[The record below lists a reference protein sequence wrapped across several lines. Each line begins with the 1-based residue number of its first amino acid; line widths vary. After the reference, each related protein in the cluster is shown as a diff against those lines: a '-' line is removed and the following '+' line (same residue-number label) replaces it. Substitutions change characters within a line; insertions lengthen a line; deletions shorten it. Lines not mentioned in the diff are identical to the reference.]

1 MVGLS
6 WFDSQVLEVGSEVV
20 PGRARHCPSQALQ
33 RRGVRDSCSWQAKAV
48 FDRGIDL
55 FEETGERR
63 WVLVWGGVQ
72 MMELKSASLYSRF
85 AKYYRDAEGV
95 DYRTLIKAYGIRFDV
110 MVNGK
115 VRSQARIFQSLERKR
130 WGTFLGGKAA
140 LG

>member
-1 MVGLS
+1 M
-6 WFDSQVLEVGSEVV
+6 
-20 PGRARHCPSQALQ
+20 
-33 RRGVRDSCSWQAKAV
+33 RDSCSWQAKAV

-55 FEETGERR
+55 FEEIGERR

-130 WGTFLGGKAA
+130 WGTFLSGKAA